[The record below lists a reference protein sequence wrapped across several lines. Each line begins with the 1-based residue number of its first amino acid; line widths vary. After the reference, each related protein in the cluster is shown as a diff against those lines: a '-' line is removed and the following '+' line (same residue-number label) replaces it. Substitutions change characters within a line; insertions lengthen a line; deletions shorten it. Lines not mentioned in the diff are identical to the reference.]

1 MATKHFTD
9 EEKAQKLM
17 DLMSSA
23 YAGQYVQNHA
33 ELKQS
38 FLKWGKQLEAHPKN
52 VNQVAFQIRT
62 TLLDIM
68 ADGGVKP
75 LDPSLEALGSVV
87 LKIAKAKIGQPG
99 GWATMFY
106 PGD

>member
-1 MATKHFTD
+1 MAKKHLTD
-9 EEKAQKLM
+9 EEKAQRLM
-17 DLMSSA
+17 DLMDQA
-23 YAGQYVQNHA
+23 YAGQYVQSHA
-33 ELKQS
+33 ELKQT
-38 FLKWGKQLEAHPKN
+38 FLKWGKQLETHPKT

-68 ADGGVKP
+68 AAGGFKS

-87 LKIAKAKIGQPG
+87 MKLKNAKIGQPG